1 MGKII
6 KFDPNRRRPS
16 RGGRDTRDWTRPED
30 YGVPPPPPSN
40 RRPAHRKAAPNPHA
54 PYPSAPASGV
64 KAKLA
69 VAAIILAGIAT
80 SLLGL
85 T

>member
-6 KFDPNRRRPS
+6 KFDPERRRK
-16 RGGRDTRDWTRPED
+16 GTRSWTRPED
-30 YGVPPPPPSN
+30 YGVPPPPPAAN
-40 RRPAHRKAAPNPHA
+40 RRPAWRRPAPGPLA
-54 PYPSAPASGV
+54 SPSVPSNNGI

-80 SLLGL
+80 SLYGL